1 MKKILV
7 AFVIIS
13 IHFQANAQ
21 FSKNENKEIT
31 IATKDSIYS
40 ETLKE
45 YREIWVH
52 LPTEVKEDEKYP
64 VLYVLDA
71 PEQFSPVMGIVSHL
85 EAWDMP
91 KTIVIGIPNTDR
103 MRDFTP
109 TVVPPTPGEPYEKSG
124 AYENFIKFMECELA
138 PYLKNK
144 YPVDEMSTIVGHS
157 TAGLFVVSTYVT
169 HPRVFDKYLAIDPS
183 VWWDDEAFIDT
194 AEELLQKDNYQNKS
208 LHINVANSSQVD
220 TVRVRRMN
228 TRPTAA
234 LRANLNFHDILVEN
248 KKHLDVTWEYY
259 PEDDH
264 RSLIIP
270 SMYAGMKSLFRW
282 YKFKERWRF
291 NTPKAYSKEELTQP
305 FYDHFNTLSTHF
317 KREIKPNWQFV
328 NDVGFFILEAHDLP
342 KRAKAYLEVNVHFYP
357 DESRT
362 YVALGDFYAKEKEK
376 NEAIANYKKAIEIDG
391 SEDAKAK
398 LKKLTK

>member
-1 MKKILV
+1 MKKILL
-7 AFVIIS
+7 ALVIIS
-13 IHFQANAQ
+13 IHFQSNAQ

-31 IATKDSIYS
+31 IAAVDSLYS

-52 LPTEVKEDEKYP
+52 LPADANEGEKYP
-64 VLYVLDA
+64 ILYVLDA
-71 PEQFSPVMGIVSHL
+71 SEQFSPVMGIVSHL
-85 EAWDMP
+85 EVWDMP
-91 KTIVIGIPNTDR
+91 KTIIVGVPNTDR

-124 AYENFIKFMECELA
+124 EYENFLKFMECELA

-157 TAGLFVVSTYVT
+157 TAGLFVVSAYVT

-183 VWWDDEAFIDT
+183 VWWDDEAFVEI

-208 LHINVANSSQVD
+208 LHITAANSYDVD

-228 TRPTAA
+228 TKETAG

-248 KKHLDVTWEYY
+248 KKHLDVRWEYY
-259 PEDDH
+259 GEDDH

-270 SMYAGMKSLFRW
+270 SLYSGIKNLFSW
-282 YKFKERWRF
+282 YKFEDRWRF
-291 NTPKAYSKEELTQP
+291 NTPKAYSATELTQP
-305 FYDHFNTLSTHF
+305 FYDHFSTLSTHF
-317 KREIKPNWQFV
+317 KREMKPNWQFV

-342 KRAKAYLEVNVHFYP
+342 KKAKAYLEVNLHFYP
-357 DESRT
+357 DESRS
-362 YVALGDFYAKEKEK
+362 YVAMGDFYVKEKEK
-376 NEAIANYKKAIEIDG
+376 KEAIKNYQKAIDIDG
-391 SEDAKAK
+391 NKDAKAK
-398 LKKLTK
+398 LKKMKS

>member
-7 AFVIIS
+7 ALLFVLLHIRS
-13 IHFQANAQ
+13 HAQ
-21 FSKNENKEIT
+21 FSTNENKEIT
-31 IATKDSIYS
+31 IATVDSMYS

-52 LPTEVKEDEKYP
+52 LPADGKEGEKYP
-64 VLYVLDA
+64 ILYVLDA
-71 PEQFSPVMGIVSHL
+71 PEQFTPAMGIVDHL
-85 EAWDMP
+85 ELWDMP
-91 KTIVIGIPNTDR
+91 KTIIVGIPNTDR

-109 TVVPPTPGEPYEKSG
+109 TVVAPAPGEPYEKSG
-124 AYENFIKFMECELA
+124 EYENFIKFMECELA

-157 TAGLFVVSTYVT
+157 TAGLFVVSTYVS

-183 VWWDDEAFIDT
+183 VWWDDEAFLET
-194 AEELLQKDNYQNKS
+194 AEELLQEDNYKNKS
-208 LHINVANSSQVD
+208 LHITAANSYDVD

-228 TRPTAA
+228 TKQTAG
-234 LRANLNFHDILVEN
+234 LRANLNLHDILVAN

-270 SMYAGMKSLFRW
+270 SLYSGIKNLFNW

-291 NTPKAYSKEELTQP
+291 NTPKEYSAAELTQP
-305 FYDHFNTLSTHF
+305 FYDHFSTLSTHF
-317 KREIKPNWQFV
+317 KREMKPNWQFA

-342 KRAKAYLEVNVHFYP
+342 KKAKAYLEVNLHFYP
-357 DESRT
+357 DESRS
-362 YVALGDFYAKEKEK
+362 YVAMGDFYAKEKETR
-376 NEAIANYKKAIEIDG
+376 EAIVNYQKAIEIDG
-391 SEDAKAK
+391 NEDAKAK
-398 LKKLTK
+398 LKKLKN